1 MKKIDRTKHRWN
13 KPDDGWFKC
22 NFDGAWDERSK
33 RGGVGVVIR
42 SSGGVFTAA
51 LSRPVRAATSALH
64 MEPLAA
70 RGAVL
75 FF

>member
-1 MKKIDRTKHRWN
+1 MGRKVEAGRC
-13 KPDDGWFKC
+13 G
-22 NFDGAWDERSK
+22 
-33 RGGVGVVIR
+33 
-42 SSGGVFTAA
+42 SGQEQRGVFTAA

-64 MEPLAA
+64 MELLAA